1 MTKPTKP
8 MREAMPTVA
17 GWIDELR
24 EVFGADGINAS
35 IKNGMAGGADFY
47 AEENGHALGCDA
59 APGGHVVCLADMV
72 LAKPEKEDDGRP
84 R

>member
-17 GWIDELR
+17 AWIDELR
-24 EVFGADGINAS
+24 EVFGADGINTS

-47 AEENGHALGCDA
+47 AEENGHTLGCEA
-59 APGGHVVCLADMV
+59 MPVGQVVCLTEMI
-72 LAKPEKEDDGRP
+72 LSKPEKPSAD
-84 R
+84 

>member
-17 GWIDELR
+17 AWIDELR

-35 IKNGMAGGADFY
+35 IKNGMAGGSDFY
-47 AEENGHALGCDA
+47 AEENGHMLGSDA
-59 APGGHVVCLADMV
+59 AGGCVVSLADMI
-72 LAKPEKEDDGRP
+72 LAKSEKEDDGRS

>member
-8 MREAMPTVA
+8 LREAMHTVA

-47 AEENGHALGCDA
+47 AEENGHALGSEA
-59 APGGHVVCLADMV
+59 MPGAHVVSAADMI
-72 LAKPEKEDDGRP
+72 LSKPEELK
-84 R
+84 

>member
-1 MTKPTKP
+1 MSKP

-24 EVFGADGINAS
+24 EAFGAAGINAS

-47 AEENGHALGCDA
+47 AEEAGHQLGSDA
-59 APGGHVVCLADMV
+59 APGGHVVCLADMI
-72 LAKPEKEDDGRP
+72 LSKPEKPSAD
-84 R
+84 

>member
-8 MREAMPTVA
+8 LRQAMPTVA

-24 EVFGADGINAS
+24 DVFGADGINAS

-47 AEENGHALGCDA
+47 AEENGHALGSDA
-59 APGGHVVCLADMV
+59 APGGHVVSLADMI
-72 LAKPEKEDDGRP
+72 LAKPEKEDDGRS